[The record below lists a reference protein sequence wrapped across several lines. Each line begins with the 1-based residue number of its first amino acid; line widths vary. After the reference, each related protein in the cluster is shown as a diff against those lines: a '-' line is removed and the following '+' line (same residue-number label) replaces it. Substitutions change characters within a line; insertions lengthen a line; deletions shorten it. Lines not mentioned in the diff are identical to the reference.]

1 MLKRFTI
8 TIQHALVRLH
18 SRLAA
23 WLLGPAARAGRIV
36 ADKDASLIGLRPGFP
51 LRHSWYAPPHA
62 PFFNHV
68 GAITC

>member
-1 MLKRFTI
+1 MPKRFTI
-8 TIQHALVRLH
+8 TIQQALVRLH

-23 WLLGPAARAGRIV
+23 WLLGPAACAGRIV